1 MLIHAVLQG
10 LLCAALLLTPALPAQ
25 EMPAS
30 AGEDQVIYVNP
41 DGGRYYHASVQCDML
56 APEFRPGMRRYEGE
70 QAPAP
75 AGYGSSG
82 ALPLLHFL
90 SRGCFPLNAAQNA
103 LAFPA
108 PP

>member
-10 LLCAALLLTPALPAQ
+10 LLCAALLLTPALSAQ

-70 QAPAP
+70 QAQLLLDTVPLEP
-75 AGYGSSG
+75 CPSCISS
-82 ALPLLHFL
+82 
-90 SRGCFPLNAAQNA
+90 QED
-103 LAFPA
+103 AFR
-108 PP
+108 